1 MNGSIIVL
9 NITAKDL
16 KYAEINDVGGEK
28 RLTAVRREIF
38 AEGDGEAVGFLRKI
52 IAENRPLSL
61 RTLLIISSHDLSY
74 REFYFPFDSAKKVIS
89 AIRFETSSE
98 FPPEDHVLDYVDTIS
113 REPGKKTFMAA
124 IAKKEMLRRQI
135 QMAEEAGLHVVGITS
150 DLSTLGSYFMDEH
163 EALVMDTGE
172 NHTLFGLFSHGLPLI
187 VRDIPIGVSQLR
199 TSAAR
204 NGEKDLRSLTGEIRR
219 TLHSFNIKTGQ
230 TIDKVYVSG
239 SILLETKLFEA
250 LKKGTEL
257 QLEEAT
263 PLTASFKTEEV
274 TPPLNAYAALLGAA
288 WWKKRGRSFN
298 LFKDEFSVSVP
309 EAIGRS
315 YFRWAALLAGAIL
328 FAFFSSS
335 VLDIVVLKK
344 REAFLAQE
352 MRKTFSSSFP
362 GTKKVVDEV
371 KQAKNLLNAR
381 LTDLGG
387 TSPSSKATFLEIVQV
402 LSRTIPE
409 QTSFEIISLFWE
421 RGKVEVGSRTDSFKS
436 VNAIQELLSKSGQ
449 FSEVIISN
457 AKSRDD
463 GKAVEFTLTLRFEG

>member
-1 MNGSIIVL
+1 
-9 NITAKDL
+9 
-16 KYAEINDVGGEK
+16 
-28 RLTAVRREIF
+28 
-38 AEGDGEAVGFLRKI
+38 
-52 IAENRPLSL
+52 
-61 RTLLIISSHDLSY
+61 
-74 REFYFPFDSAKKVIS
+74 
-89 AIRFETSSE
+89 
-98 FPPEDHVLDYVDTIS
+98 
-113 REPGKKTFMAA
+113 MAA
-124 IAKKEMLRRQI
+124 IAKKEMLRRRI

-150 DLSTLGSYFMDEH
+150 DLSTLGNYFMDEN

-199 TSAAR
+199 TSVAR
-204 NGEKDLRSLTGEIRR
+204 DGEKDLRSLTGEIRR

-239 SILLETKLFEA
+239 CILLETKLFES
-250 LKKGTEL
+250 LKKATEL

-263 PLTASFKTEEV
+263 PLTANFKTEEV
-274 TPPLNAYAALLGAA
+274 TPPLNSYAALLGAA

-335 VLDIVVLKK
+335 LLDMIVLKK
-344 REAFLAQE
+344 RETFLTQE

-371 KQAKNLLNAR
+371 KQAKTLLSAR
-381 LTDLGG
+381 MTDLGG
-387 TSPSSKATFLEIVQV
+387 TGTSSKTTFLEIMQI
-402 LSRTIPE
+402 LRHHSGTDQLRNRQPLLGK
-409 QTSFEIISLFWE
+409 S
-421 RGKVEVGSRTDSFKS
+421 KVEVGSKTDSFKS
-436 VNAIQELLSKSGQ
+436 VNAIQEMLSKSGQ

-463 GKAVEFTLTLRFEG
+463 GKSVEFTLTLRFEG